1 MLQLTINDLEELDS
15 EILEYTNGGKADKLG
30 WIQLLLSEM
39 DDMIKG
45 WNAARAERQKLFLK

>member
-15 EILEYTNGGKADKLG
+15 KILECTNGGKADKLG
-30 WIQLLLSEM
+30 WISLLLSEM

-45 WNAARAERQKLFLK
+45 WNAARAER